1 MTLSIIIPTLNAE
14 NYVGRLLQSL
24 CEQTYKDFEVIVV
37 DGQSEDDTISAAAK
51 FADKLKLRVINSP
64 KRNVA
69 YQRNLGAANARGE
82 LLLFLDADIILK
94 NNFLE
99 CCIAEFNSRCLDVAS
114 CYLRPMEG
122 RQGVLNIFRIWDILV
137 WQLFFNAILCVAQYT
152 YPVSP
157 GGGTFVKKWVHE
169 KVGGFD
175 ETIKLAEDHE
185 YAKRTAKFA
194 KFRILRKTMFVS
206 MRRED
211 TDGRVRVLVKYVLAT
226 FHKFFFGEIRS
237 DVFKYQFGHYKK

>member
-1 MTLSIIIPTLNAE
+1 MTLSTIIPTLNEE

-24 CEQTYKDFEVIVV
+24 CAQTYKDFEVIVV
-37 DGQSEDDTISAAAK
+37 DGQSEDKTVEVAK
-51 FADKLKLRVINSP
+51 SFCDKLKLKVICVE
-64 KRNVA
+64 KRNIA
-69 YQRNLGAANARGE
+69 YQRNLGASVANGE
-82 LLLFLDADIILK
+82 ILLYLDADIVLK
-94 NNFLE
+94 NNFLK
-99 CCIAEFNSRCLDVAS
+99 CCMAEFDSRCLDTAS

-211 TDGRVRVLVKYVLAT
+211 TDGRVRVLVKYILAT

-237 DVFKYQFGHYKK
+237 DVFKYRFGHYKK